1 MNTNLSDKAV
11 ALLEET
17 LDGPGMT
24 EFGKISRDME
34 RIFTENPNPTYDEA
48 VGLITEHF
56 TEKGEAEDFISKWIA
71 ASNSNCKAY
80 QISEEE
86 KPKAMLAD
94 LGMFRFMSFLEMQ
107 GFTEEQI
114 YTIFA
119 GAAEQVE
126 EDEDLNPQPRC
137 SCNKDHKH

>member
-34 RIFTENPNPTYDEA
+34 KIFTENPNPTYDDA
-48 VGLITEHF
+48 VRIITEYF
-56 TEKGEAEDFISKWIA
+56 TEKGEAEAFISKWIA
-71 ASNSNCKAY
+71 ASNSNCKAFE
-80 QISEEE
+80 ISDEE

-94 LGMFRFMSFLEMQ
+94 LGMFRFMSFLEKQ

-119 GAAEQVE
+119 GTAEQVDDDGGE
-126 EDEDLNPQPRC
+126 VEPPRC
-137 SCNKDHKH
+137 SCNKDH